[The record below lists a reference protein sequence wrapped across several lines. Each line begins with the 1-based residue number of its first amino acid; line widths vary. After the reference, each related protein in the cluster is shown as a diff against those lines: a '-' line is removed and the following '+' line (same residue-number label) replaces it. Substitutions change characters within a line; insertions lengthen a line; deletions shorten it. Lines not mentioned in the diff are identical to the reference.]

1 LVKESGVTS
10 LKWDAADIR
19 GK

>member
-10 LKWDAADIR
+10 RKWDAADIR